1 MRCNVSILVDIYN
14 INDHTNQ
21 PKMGQVLSRD
31 DDECQQ
37 DQDKEQCQEQE
48 QEHLEE
54 KPKRR
59 QRNGAVRSRKA
70 KSSVQGRTRRKTVS
84 FD

>member
-1 MRCNVSILVDIYN
+1 
-14 INDHTNQ
+14 
-21 PKMGQVLSRD
+21 MGQMLSRD
-31 DDECQQ
+31 DDDAQQ
-37 DQDKEQCQEQE
+37 DQHQCLEQQQDHFE

-54 KPKRR
+54 KPKRK
-59 QRNGAVRSRKA
+59 QRNVRSRRT